1 MIRDVFE
8 DFEVNEPCDL
18 ENQEFFAYDADLEY
32 GGIYEKIPLIQNLSK
47 IGNKHVPTTH
57 NNNNNSLKD
66 ETGMRLLIFY
76 ISNEQ

>member
-32 GGIYEKIPLIQNLSK
+32 GGIYEKIPFIQNLS
-47 IGNKHVPTTH
+47 
-57 NNNNNSLKD
+57 
-66 ETGMRLLIFY
+66 
-76 ISNEQ
+76 